1 MSDTDRTPEEIE
13 RDIDRTRAH
22 MDSTISQIQDKLS
35 PGQLMDEALN
45 YFQDGPGEFGRN
57 LGRAVRDNPMPV
69 ALLGLG
75 AAWLMISGS
84 SRRDDDYA
92 YRAYRRDSEFARW
105 SNRADRFGDDSYG
118 YSEAVGETAGTA
130 GTAYGGSTAYGASDD
145 DSPGIRDRAKLMG
158 ERVGDAASSAS
169 DRVTGA
175 ASAAADRS
183 RTAAAGAAER
193 VRGGAAAVGE
203 RAGAMAQAG
212 REHAAHARDRA
223 SQAYYQARDGV
234 RRGTA
239 EARYRAREAGSQASE
254 YYDRQPLIFGA
265 LAAVVGAGLAMA
277 IPATRREDEMIGP
290 YRDRVRDQAGTA
302 ASDLAD
308 RAVAIGEKASE
319 TARSEAA
326 AQGLTRDDAKQ
337 AGRDVG
343 GKLKTVAEKT
353 AKAAE
358 DEAKRQADK
367 GKPDARSSRAS

>member
-13 RDIDRTRAH
+13 RDIDQTRAH
-22 MDSTISQIQDKLS
+22 MDSTIDQIQDKFS

-84 SRRDDDYA
+84 SKRDNHYA
-92 YRAYRRDSEFARW
+92 YRAYERDSEFARW

-118 YSEAVGETAGTA
+118 YNEAVATT
-130 GTAYGGSTAYGASDD
+130 GTAYGGTTAFDSSDD
-145 DSPGIRDRAKLMG
+145 DRPGIRDRAKLMG

-175 ASAAADRS
+175 ASTAADRS
-183 RTAAAGAAER
+183 RAAATGAADR

-212 REHAAHARDRA
+212 REHAAQARDRA
-223 SQAYYQARDGV
+223 SQAYYQARGGV
-234 RRGTA
+234 QRGTA
-239 EARYRAREAGSQASE
+239 QARYRAREAGSQAAD
-254 YYDRQPLIFGA
+254 YYDRQPLILGA

-277 IPATRREDEMIGP
+277 IPATRREDDVIGP

-308 RAVAIGEKASE
+308 RAVVIGEKAAE

-343 GKLKTVAEKT
+343 DKLKTVAQKT

-367 GKPDARSSRAS
+367 GEPGARSSQASQNV